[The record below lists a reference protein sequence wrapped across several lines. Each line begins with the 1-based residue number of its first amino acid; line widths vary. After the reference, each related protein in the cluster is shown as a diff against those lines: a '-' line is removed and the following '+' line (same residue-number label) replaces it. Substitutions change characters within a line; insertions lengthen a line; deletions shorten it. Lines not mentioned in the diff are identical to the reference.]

1 MADEIDDGST
11 EAYVNAVRRPIELFF
26 FFFQRLSNN
35 FRLRF
40 FFVLEVACP
49 TFIWKISI
57 CSAKKIHLHC
67 LLRKELVCRPLL
79 QLLEC
84 CSWLIQ
90 GAAWPSAGHVG
101 MLKNRSR
108 IFRPGRRPYSIRATN
123 VKQDSIHFSDGF
135 PYVWLSGH
143 KTCLSFSGSVIQ
155 MLVQPRAGVHRMM
168 MGRTQQLGLVDIWRW
183 RKSEIFCT
191 PQYRASTPVGNWGL
205 LILSEWECYQ
215 HHWRSESWSPWRML
229 SIFLVLLMIMA
240 EIRKFQRCKWVRGQF
255 IEE

>member
-1 MADEIDDGST
+1 MPSAGRSSC
-11 EAYVNAVRRPIELFF
+11 FF
-26 FFFQRLSNN
+26 FFKDCLTT
-35 FRLRF
+35 LDCVF
-40 FFVLEVACP
+40 FFVFEVACP

-67 LLRKELVCRPLL
+67 WLRKELACRPLL

-90 GAAWPSAGHVG
+90 GAAWPSAGHVR

-168 MGRTQQLGLVDIWRW
+168 MGRTQQLGMVDIWRW
-183 RKSEIFCT
+183 RKSDILYASIPSLNAGWKLGLADFV
-191 PQYRASTPVGNWGL
+191 RMRVLSTPL
-205 LILSEWECYQ
+205 KEWE
-215 HHWRSESWSPWRML
+215 
-229 SIFLVLLMIMA
+229 
-240 EIRKFQRCKWVRGQF
+240 
-255 IEE
+255 